1 MTLDVN
7 NVVRS
12 VAIVAV
18 GLPLTSAVAVGVLAN
33 LPEGQPESARVL
45 EVAKA
50 DLTRACLDYVVAN
63 VDSKLE
69 REAQNQIDDYFG
81 GEVNHGAV
89 CKFVL

>member
-18 GLPLTSAVAVGVLAN
+18 GLQLTSAVAVGVVAN

-81 GEVNHGAV
+81 GEVNHTSV
-89 CKFVL
+89 YKFVL

>member
-1 MTLDVN
+1 MNFDVN

-18 GLPLTSAVAVGVLAN
+18 GLPLTSAVAVGVLSN
-33 LPEGQPESARVL
+33 LPEGQPESVRVL

-50 DLTRACLDYVVAN
+50 DLTRACLDYAVSKS
-63 VDSKLE
+63 DSKLE

>member
-1 MTLDVN
+1 MTFDVN

-33 LPEGQPESARVL
+33 LPEGQPESVRIL
-45 EVAKA
+45 EATKA
-50 DLTRACLDYVVAN
+50 DLTEACLDYVVAN

-69 REAQNQIDDYFG
+69 REAQNEIDDYFG